1 MMSCGKGLLTP
12 RWRNKGEKMGDMFR
26 HPPRLPRWILNRFL
40 PRSEN
45 TFLNGDFDEVYNRIL
60 GRKGKATA
68 SRWYWTQLFHWI
80 PIILFHSIRW
90 SSIMFKNYLKITM
103 RNFKRQKG
111 YSFIN
116 IAGLSVGIAC
126 ALLLILVVQYE
137 FKYESHHEN
146 AGRIYRINME
156 NTRLEQ
162 TYRSIYSPVPL
173 APAMC
178 AEVPGVTNFAR
189 IAEVRQTQVTYE
201 DKKFYEDGLRFADP
215 GILEIFTFPLI
226 AGDKATALKDAD
238 AVIITEDMAVK
249 YFGTEDPLGK
259 TLTILNSMPLKV
271 TGVMRNHPGFTN
283 IRPDFLIPFEK
294 ISAIAGEEFFQNWV
308 SQQIISFIMLAEEQS
323 SADVESRIQKA
334 FNRHVREDDGRVLSL
349 DRLSRMHLFSEA
361 QPTGNID
368 TIYILLA
375 VGVLILAVACI
386 NFMNLATAR
395 SSKRAKEVGL
405 RKVVGAPRRQLIRQ
419 FIGESLIYTFI
430 SLVFA
435 LVLARAFL
443 PAINNLTGQANE
455 FIDIT
460 EPYFLAGLLGIY
472 FFVGFLSGSY
482 PALFLSAAQP
492 TITLKERFQT
502 GTKGVLFRKILVIAQ
517 FSISIILIISAMI
530 FGRQLNFLLNK
541 PLGFVKEGILV
552 IRNDRSTFRQDLQ
565 PLRSELLNNSRII
578 GVTGSLA
585 LPSSIGV
592 FNTVTW
598 EGATEDQEIA
608 INFNVVDYDFLD
620 TYEIELVTGRKFSP
634 AFPADAVTGS
644 GEKGP
649 ENPRSIIIN
658 REAMRQFGWDDPI
671 GKKVIEVYGGV
682 RDYNTVVGVIEDFHF
697 NSLRQSIRPLK
708 LYLSTDN
715 NRYVSV
721 KIGMEGVAET
731 LEFIEAAWKRIYPGV
746 PFDYFFFDRVLDQRY
761 RAEASL
767 KRMFEYF
774 SALAVFIGCLGLLG
788 LVSFSAERR
797 SKEIGIRKVLGAS
810 SPQILMLLSK
820 EFTSWILIANLFAWP
835 VAYLVMHTWLDAY
848 AYRIDLN
855 TQWGFFLLAGLIAL
869 CIALATVAFQA
880 LKAALSD
887 PIKTLKYE

>member
-1 MMSCGKGLLTP
+1 M
-12 RWRNKGEKMGDMFR
+12 GEMFR

-45 TFLNGDFDEVYNRIL
+45 AFLNGDFDEIYNSIL
-60 GRKGKATA
+60 ELKGRAA
-68 SRWYWTQLFHWI
+68 ACRWYWTQLFQWI
-80 PIILFHSIRW
+80 PIILLQSTRW
-90 SSIMFKNYLKITM
+90 SSIMFKNYLKVTM

-126 ALLLILVVQYE
+126 ALLLGLVVQYE

-146 AGRIYRINME
+146 AGRIFRINME
-156 NTRLEQ
+156 NTRLER
-162 TYRSIYSPVPL
+162 TYRSVYSPVPL

-189 IAEVRQTQVTYE
+189 IAEVRQIQVTYG
-201 DKKFYEDGLRFADP
+201 DKKFYEDGLRFVDP
-215 GILEIFTFPLI
+215 GILEMFTFPLI
-226 AGDKATALKDAD
+226 AGDKETALKDAD

-283 IRPDFLIPFEK
+283 INPDFLVPLEK
-294 ISAIAGEEFFQNWV
+294 IKAIAGDDFFQNWV
-308 SQQIISFIMLAEEQS
+308 SQQLISFIMLAEGHS
-323 SADVESRIQKA
+323 SADVESKIQNA
-334 FNRHVREDDGRVLSL
+334 FNRHVREDDGRILSL
-349 DRLSRMHLFSEA
+349 DRLNRMHLFSEI
-361 QPTGNID
+361 QPTGNIN

-375 VGVLILAVACI
+375 VGVLILLVACI

-405 RKVVGAPRRQLIRQ
+405 RKVVGAARRQLIRQ
-419 FIGESLIYTFI
+419 FIGESLVYTFI

-435 LVLARAFL
+435 LILTRAFL
-443 PAINNLTGQANE
+443 PVINNLTGQSNE
-455 FIDIT
+455 FNDIAQ
-460 EPYFLAGLLGIY
+460 PHFLAGLLGIY
-472 FFVGFLSGSY
+472 FLVGFVSGSY
-482 PALFLSAAQP
+482 PALFLSAVQP
-492 TITLKERFQT
+492 TKTLRERFQT

-541 PLGFVKEGILV
+541 PLGFVKEGIVV
-552 IRNDRSTFRQDLQ
+552 IRNDRSTFRQDLN
-565 PLRSELLNNSRII
+565 PLRSELLGDSRII
-578 GVTGSLA
+578 RVTGSLA

-598 EGATEDQEIA
+598 EGATENQEIA
-608 INFNVVDYDFLD
+608 INFNRVDCDFLD
-620 TYEIELVTGRKFSP
+620 TYEIELVAGHKFSP
-634 AFPADAVTGS
+634 DFLADSVAGS
-644 GEKGP
+644 DQRGP
-649 ENPRSIIIN
+649 ENPRAIIIN
-658 REAMRQFGWDDPI
+658 REAARQFGWDDPI

-731 LEFIEAAWKRIYPGV
+731 LKFIEAAWKRVYPGV
-746 PFDYFFFDRVLDQRY
+746 PFDYFFFDSVLDQRY
-761 RAEASL
+761 RAETSL
-767 KRMFEYF
+767 KRLFEYF

-788 LVSFSAERR
+788 LASYAAERR

-835 VAYLVMHTWLDAY
+835 AAYIAMHSWLDGY
-848 AYRIDLN
+848 AYRINLN
-855 TQWGFFLLAGLIAL
+855 TQWAFFALAGFLAL
-869 CIALATVAFQA
+869 FIALATVALQTI
-880 LKAALSD
+880 KASLSD
-887 PIKTLKYE
+887 PVKALKYE